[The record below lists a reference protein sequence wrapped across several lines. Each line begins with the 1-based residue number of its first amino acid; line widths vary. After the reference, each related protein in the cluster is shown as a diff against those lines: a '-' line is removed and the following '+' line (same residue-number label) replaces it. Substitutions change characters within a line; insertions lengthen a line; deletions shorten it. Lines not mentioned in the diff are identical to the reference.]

1 MKTISIKVETVG
13 KGIRATL
20 NTYVFGSGEVYQAA
34 IKEPFSEHPFYFLDG
49 ARHDLTEHEKKRL
62 RELIEEARGNV

>member
-20 NTYVFGSGEVYQAA
+20 NTYVIGTGDVFQSV
-34 IKEPFSEHPFYFLDG
+34 IKDPFSEHPFYFLDG
-49 ARHDLTEHEKKRL
+49 ARHDLTGHEKKRL
-62 RELIEEARGNV
+62 RELIEEAKNNV

>member
-20 NTYVFGSGEVYQAA
+20 NTYVIGTGDVYQAA
-34 IKEPFSEHPFYFLDG
+34 IKDPFSESRKPVLLSG
-49 ARHDLTEHEKKRL
+49 RCPA
-62 RELIEEARGNV
+62 

>member
-20 NTYVFGSGEVYQAA
+20 NTYVIGSGEVYQST
-34 IKEPFSEHPFYFLDG
+34 IKEPFSESPFYFLDG
-49 ARHDLTEHEKKRL
+49 ARHDLTEQEKKKL
-62 RELIEEARGNV
+62 RELIEEARSNV

>member
-20 NTYVFGSGEVYQAA
+20 NTYVIGTGDVSQAA

-49 ARHDLTEHEKKRL
+49 ARHDLTEQEKKKL
-62 RELIEEARGNV
+62 RELIEEARNV

>member
-1 MKTISIKVETVG
+1 MKIISIKVETVG

-20 NTYVFGSGEVYQAA
+20 NTCVIETGDVYQAA
-34 IKEPFSEHPFYFLDG
+34 IKEPFSESPFYFLDG

>member
-20 NTYVFGSGEVYQAA
+20 NTYVIGTGDVFQSV
-34 IKEPFSEHPFYFLDG
+34 IKDPFSESPFYFLDG
-49 ARHDLTEHEKKRL
+49 ARHDLTEQEKKKL
-62 RELIEEARGNV
+62 RELIEEAKGV

>member
-20 NTYVFGSGEVYQAA
+20 NTYVIGSGEVYQST
-34 IKEPFSEHPFYFLDG
+34 IKEPFSESPFYFLDG
-49 ARHDLTEHEKKRL
+49 VRHDLTEQEKKKL
-62 RELIEEARGNV
+62 RELIEEARNV